1 MAAGTPFVLQGAAA
15 SWPICR
21 AAGGVA
27 SAVQTAAAL
36 LSPAVSSQPVP
47 VTVLPARAPG
57 PNLDGTEAYAL
68 ESTPTPLV
76 AAIKQ
81 LDMAQP
87 HASAGSGTH
96 SHHPVYI
103 KNWHFA
109 LDAPA
114 AAAGVYS
121 VPLPFA
127 DDLLNAWFDSAAVS
141 DAGVEAGEA
150 ASSCPPTA
158 GASAGEPSDYR
169 FCYAGSGGSWT
180 PLHHDVLYS
189 CSWSASVAGYKLWL
203 FIPPEGS
210 LRHLYDAWGGVRFAS
225 VLTRA
230 EMDAVA
236 AAVAAAAE
244 GDAARCGSSESTRS
258 STAVDRTSDS
268 ARHGISATGAAS
280 PVCSDCQAAAA
291 ASAAAEAAS
300 FVERDA
306 VRAALSGSVQYAIQP
321 PGSAIFVPP
330 GWHHEVH
337 NITSALSLN
346 HNWFSP
352 LVGLR
357 ESWAFL
363 RREVNAARASIA
375 DCKASAAAA
384 HGCGGRAGTGLDS
397 AVSSLELLDTA
408 RESGT
413 GAASGETSV
422 RTAVSEVAV
431 AAPAAEPVDW
441 EWEGQVQFLTR
452 LNSGFCY
459 DQVCLTL
466 HWSCVAVAFLAV
478 AIAWASMI
486 LLLSPHLGYVACVT
500 GPFAS
505 YALLLAVHCPC
516 PLQSTA
522 ALGGHEV
529 AQ

>member
-1 MAAGTPFVLQGAAA
+1 LRNLNADTSALEVLAIMAAGTPFVLQGAAA
-15 SWPICR
+15 SWPIAR
-21 AAGGVA
+21 AAAGAA
-27 SAVQTAAAL
+27 SPVQTAAAL
-36 LSPAVSSQPVP
+36 LSADSTHPVP

-57 PNLDGTEAYAL
+57 PDLDGTEAYAM
-68 ESTPTPLV
+68 ESTPTPL
-76 AAIKQ
+76 ADAIKQ
-81 LDMAQP
+81 LDLARAQP
-87 HASAGSGTH
+87 LAGPPAGLHAGAGSGTH
-96 SHHPVYI
+96 SHNPVYI

-127 DDLLNAWFDSAAVS
+127 DDLLNAWFDSAAI
-141 DAGVEAGEA
+141 AAAQTGTEASEA
-150 ASSCPPTA
+150 ASKSSSSAA
-158 GASAGEPSDYR
+158 GAGAGEPSDYR

-203 FIPPEGS
+203 FVPPEGS
-210 LRHLYDAWGGVRFAS
+210 ARHLYDAWGGMRFAS

-236 AAVAAAAE
+236 AAVATAAE
-244 GDAARCGSSESTRS
+244 GDATGGGGSDRASKSAAAVRS
-258 STAVDRTSDS
+258 SDAAS
-268 ARHGISATGAAS
+268 HGTSATGAAS
-280 PVCSDCQAAAA
+280 TACPDCQDAAA
-291 ASAAAEAAS
+291 ASAAAESAP
-300 FVERDA
+300 FTERDA

-337 NITSALSLN
+337 NLTAALSLN

-352 LVGLR
+352 VVGLR

-375 DCKASAAAA
+375 DCKSSATAG
-384 HGCGGRAGTGLDS
+384 HGSGGRAGTGLDF
-397 AVSSLELLDTA
+397 AVSSLELLD
-408 RESGT
+408 
-413 GAASGETSV
+413 
-422 RTAVSEVAV
+422 AVSESGAGAV
-431 AAPAAEPVDW
+431 LGEVSADAAGSGAAAAAPAASTPAAEPVDL

-459 DQVCLTL
+459 DEVCAALDC
-466 HWSCVAVAFLAV
+466 SCVEVAVSQKQPLRHC
-478 AIAWASMI
+478 
-486 LLLSPHLGYVACVT
+486 PHLQILRGSVT
-500 GPFAS
+500 
-505 YALLLAVHCPC
+505 
-516 PLQSTA
+516 
-522 ALGGHEV
+522 
-529 AQ
+529 